1 MEKESINVAE
11 LNARIDALH
20 HDLEFVITKL
30 LKGDEPQRQTKE
42 DEALY
47 NAAYDLLQ
55 SGADKLRA
63 GVKIIDSILLDDND
77 K

>member
-1 MEKESINVAE
+1 M
-11 LNARIDALH
+11 H
-20 HDLEFVITKL
+20 HDLEFIVTKL
-30 LKGDEPQRQTKE
+30 LKGDESQRQTKE

-55 SGADKLRA
+55 SGVDNLRA
-63 GVKIIDSILLDDND
+63 GVKIIDSILMNEGTT